1 MIVSIIGTILQAA
14 NKVLVKLAQQR
25 DNQTIEDDSFSDL
38 KIDLFEEMK
47 KIGTDIQ
54 AELRAMKTKNLQKP
68 RNAK

>member
-1 MIVSIIGTILQAA
+1 MV
-14 NKVLVKLAQQR
+14 NLAQQR

-47 KIGTDIQ
+47 RIGTDIQ
-54 AELRAMKTKNLQKP
+54 AELRAMKTKSLQKP

>member
-1 MIVSIIGTILQAA
+1 M
-14 NKVLVKLAQQR
+14 LVNLAQQR

-68 RNAK
+68 RHAK